1 MKKYFTI
8 SDIHSYYKE
17 AMEALIGK
25 GFDIDNK
32 EHIVIVC
39 GDAFDRGDETIK
51 VFEFLKDMKSQD
63 RLIYIAGNHEDLLF
77 DCMSEISLGKTPGSH
92 HFSNGTVKTIC
103 QFTGENEW
111 IVYHPTNDLIQKM
124 FDATQE
130 VRDFIRENTVDYYE
144 LGNNIFVHSW
154 IPLKDSS
161 WEHYFRA
168 ARYSGYDEAWNVDP
182 KTLSI
187 SELILNRD
195 RWKVARWV
203 NPFVQWK
210 DKNYPEDK
218 RIVFGHWHCSWGHS
232 HIDMETPE
240 YPQKN
245 QPLKWEAA
253 WKPWVKENDM
263 VQVVVKNYFNPTEWQ
278 GNIAGIAQPVI
289 YRHKTLY

>member
-17 AMEALIGK
+17 AMKALIGK
-25 GFDIDNK
+25 GFDINNK

-39 GDAFDRGDETIK
+39 GDAFDRGDETLK
-51 VFEFLKDMKSQD
+51 VFDFLKDMKSQD
-63 RLIYIAGNHEDLLF
+63 RLIYITGNHEDLLF

-111 IVYHPTNDLIQKM
+111 IVYRPTNDLIQRM

-154 IPLKDSS
+154 IPCIADDNNIYHSRK
-161 WEHYFRA
+161 
-168 ARYSGYDEAWNVDP
+168 RYNSIDPIWNVKELDNTNLVRYCEAW
-182 KTLSI
+182 
-187 SELILNRD
+187 RG
-195 RWKVARWV
+195 ARWG
-203 NPFVQWK
+203 NPFTQWK
-210 DKNYPEDK
+210 QGLYPEGK

-232 HIDMETPE
+232 HIDMKTPE

-253 WKPWVKENDM
+253 WKPWIKENAVGIDACCAYSGKINC
-263 VQVVVKNYFNPTEWQ
+263 VVFDEE
-278 GNIAGIAQPVI
+278 GNLID
-289 YRHKTLY
+289 YDN